1 MIDIKKLIVTA
12 LALFGF
18 VTVFAIVRAYAPLWL
33 YVSLY
38 IIILIAG
45 LISISYKPKP
55 NLRHWLVIIK
65 YVGKDGKPYRRLIM
79 LHGMDKPFF
88 TKDDVDDIKEWIS
101 FNCIEITESTAGLIS
116 KKIEEQ
122 DQLNNKDNEP
132 E

>member
-1 MIDIKKLIVTA
+1 MIDIKKLIIIA

-18 VTVFAIVRAYAPLWL
+18 VTVFVLVRAFAPLWL

-38 IIILIAG
+38 IIILTAV

-55 NLRHWLVIIK
+55 KLRHWLISLE
-65 YVGKDGKPYRRLIM
+65 YENKDGRICRKIILLKGI
-79 LHGMDKPFF
+79 DKPFF
-88 TKDDVDDIKEWIS
+88 TKEYVDGIFNWIR
-101 FNCIEITESTAGLIS
+101 FNCIEITENTAGLIS

-132 E
+132 K

>member
-1 MIDIKKLIVTA
+1 MIDIKKLIITS

-18 VTVFAIVRAYAPLWL
+18 VAIFAIVRAYAPLWL

-38 IIILIAG
+38 IIILIAV

-55 NLRHWLVIIK
+55 KLRHWLISLE
-65 YVGKDGKPYRRLIM
+65 YENKDKRICRKITLLKGI
-79 LHGMDKPFF
+79 DKPFF
-88 TKDDVDDIKEWIS
+88 TKEDVDGIFNWIR

>member
-12 LALFGF
+12 LSLLGLS
-18 VTVFAIVRAYAPLWL
+18 VVFASLSLYTPSWL
-33 YVSLY
+33 YWSMYVISMTVGMLY
-38 IIILIAG
+38 IA
-45 LISISYKPKP
+45 YETKPK
-55 NLRHWLVIIK
+55 LRHWLVIIK

-122 DQLNNKDNEP
+122 NQNER
-132 E
+132 